1 MTYMHVITQ
10 MTTKDTWMGLN
21 GDPVLAIML
30 GILEASKL
38 VLEEKSDGAHIG
50 VLL

>member
-1 MTYMHVITQ
+1 
-10 MTTKDTWMGLN
+10 MGLN
-21 GDPVLAIML
+21 GDLVLAIML

-38 VLEEKSDGAHIG
+38 VLEEKSDGSHIG